1 MTHPPQ
7 LATLLI
13 TQRKNIR
20 KEIQPVQENY
30 IHSASNLLTI
40 APQQDSAVT
49 SIAPIIA
56 VEHLVKRYKKAEVN
70 AVDDSR
76 HSLWEYL
83 NQVRR
88 ESGTTVFLT
97 THYLEEAEEADAI
110 CIINKGKNVASGTP
124 EQVKAELTASSLLL
138 NAEDRSRLRA
148 ELQHLGLPFS
158 EHEHFELPLV
168 GRDVQS
174 FLKTIETPLNMVRKS
189 RRFADPTSFS
199 EATPAK
205 HASRKKGRSVVNW
218 RFTV

>member
-1 MTHPPQ
+1 VT
-7 LATLLI
+7 

-20 KEIQPVQENY
+20 KEIQPVQANH
-30 IHSASNLLTI
+30 INSDSNLLTI

-110 CIINKGKNVASGTP
+110 CIINKGKIVASGTP

-148 ELQHLGLPFS
+148 ELQHLGYHLVSMSILNFPWS
-158 EHEHFELPLV
+158 GAMSSHF
-168 GRDVQS
+168 
-174 FLKTIETPLNMVRKS
+174 
-189 RRFADPTSFS
+189 
-199 EATPAK
+199 
-205 HASRKKGRSVVNW
+205 
-218 RFTV
+218 